1 MGKKKLDFTPF
12 TNKKENA
19 FNSAASKNGKL
30 NTKANTRGTSNTVN
44 HKQVNIKRGQ

>member
-12 TNKKENA
+12 TNKKDNV
-19 FNSAASKNGKL
+19 FNNSVKNGKL
-30 NTKANTRGTSNTVN
+30 SANPNTKSSNTVN

>member
-19 FNSAASKNGKL
+19 FNNAGKNGKM
-30 NTKANTRGTSNTVN
+30 NTKANTKGTSNTVN

>member
-12 TNKKENA
+12 TNKKENG
-19 FNSAASKNGKL
+19 FNTAGKNGKVT
-30 NTKANTRGTSNTVN
+30 TKANTKGTSNVVN

>member
-12 TNKKENA
+12 TNKKENV
-19 FNSAASKNGKL
+19 FNSSVKNGKS
-30 NTKANTRGTSNTVN
+30 NAKANTRGTNTVN